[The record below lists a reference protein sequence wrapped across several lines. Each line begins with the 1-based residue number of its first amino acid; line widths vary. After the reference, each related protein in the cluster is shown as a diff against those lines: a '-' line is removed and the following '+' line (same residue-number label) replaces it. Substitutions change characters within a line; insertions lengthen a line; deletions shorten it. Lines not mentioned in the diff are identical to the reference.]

1 MAATSGAARTGPAEA
16 VQRED
21 CPVLELD
28 DITKTFPG
36 VRALSGVRLRLH
48 PGEVMALV
56 GENGAGKSTVVKIL
70 TGIYQPDGG
79 TIRLD
84 GAPTTFPTAHHAAD
98 AGVTA
103 IHQETVLF
111 DELSVAENIFIGHAP
126 RTRRGLID
134 VGEMQRRARA
144 LLEGIGAR
152 IDPSVRL
159 RDLGIANKHL
169 VAIARALSIDARV
182 VIMDEPTAALSQK
195 EIEELYELVET
206 LKAQGKAILF
216 ISHKFDEIFRIADRY
231 TVFRDGQFVGDGLIG
246 DISEDDLVRMMVG
259 RSVEQIF
266 PHRRGNPGGEVLRV
280 VGYSHP
286 TEFEDIGFTLRAGE
300 ILGFYGLVGAGRSEF
315 MQALFGITRPS
326 KGVVRMDGKITV
338 IRSPADA
345 IGAGIVYVPEDRGKQ
360 GAVIGLP
367 IFQNVT
373 LPSLSQT
380 SRHGFL
386 RFVEEFALAR
396 EYTERLDLRAASLD
410 QDVGNLSGG
419 NQQKVVIAKWLAT
432 KPRVIILDEP
442 TKGID
447 IGSKAAVHEF
457 MAELA
462 AQGLAVVMVS
472 SEIPEILG
480 MSDRVI
486 VMREG
491 RIVAEIDRPEL
502 SPERL
507 VRHAA
512 GIAEADG

>member
-1 MAATSGAARTGPAEA
+1 MQMQPIPSSAAEPGMPLLA
-16 VQRED
+16 
-21 CPVLELD
+21 LEG
-28 DITKTFPG
+28 ITKTFPG
-36 VRALSGVRLRLH
+36 VRALSEVSLKLF
-48 PGEVMALV
+48 PGQVTALV

-79 TIRLD
+79 AIRLD
-84 GAPTTFPTAHHAAD
+84 GKEVRFPTAQDAAA
-98 AGVTA
+98 AGITA

-111 DELSVAENIFIGHAP
+111 DELSVAENIFLGHAP
-126 RTRRGLID
+126 RGRFGLID
-134 VGEMQRRARA
+134 TAAMTRQAREI
-144 LLEGIGAR
+144 LDGIDAR
-152 IDPSVRL
+152 IDPSARL
-159 RDLGIANKHL
+159 RDLGIASKHL

-182 VIMDEPTAALSQK
+182 VIMDEPTAALSHK
-195 EIEELYELVET
+195 EIQELYELVEQ
-206 LKAQGKAILF
+206 LKRQGKAILF

-231 TVFRDGQFVGDGLIG
+231 TVFRDGQFVGEGP
-246 DISEDDLVRMMVG
+246 ISEVGGGELVKMMVG
-259 RSVEQIF
+259 RPVDQIF
-266 PHRRGNPGGEVLRV
+266 PKREHRIGEDVLQV

-286 TEFEDIGFTLRAGE
+286 TEFDGIGFTLRKGE

-315 MQALFGITRPS
+315 MQALFGITQPS
-326 KGVVRMDGKITV
+326 KGVTKIDGELAI

-345 IGAGIVYVPEDRGKQ
+345 IASGIVYVPEDRGKQ
-360 GAVIGLP
+360 GTVAALP

-373 LPSLSQT
+373 LPSLAKT
-380 SRHGFL
+380 SRNGFL
-386 RFVEEFALAR
+386 RLAEEFRLAR
-396 EYTERLDLRAASLD
+396 DYTGRLDLRAASLD
-410 QDVGNLSGG
+410 TPVGNLSGG

-432 KPRVIILDEP
+432 RPKVIILDEP

-462 AQGLAVVMVS
+462 AQGLAVIMVS

-491 RIVAEIDRPEL
+491 RIAAELAGEAL
-502 SPERL
+502 SPETL

-512 GIAEADG
+512 GIAEA